1 MKLKRNSIPDATTET
16 VFQVAAVLDD
26 GSLKIC
32 DHFDSA
38 SSAGNFCFQLSL
50 KPDNYGIKFVVVEM
64 ERTTKWTARCTE
76 IWHLGCTR
84 DDAPTFDSVLC
95 L

>member
-16 VFQVAAVLDD
+16 VYQVAAVLDD
-26 GSLKIC
+26 GTLKIC

-38 SSAGNFCFQLSL
+38 SSAGNFCYQLSL
-50 KPDNYGIKFVVVEM
+50 KPDNNGTKFVVVELK
-64 ERTTKWTARCTE
+64 RTTMWTARCIE
-76 IWHLGCTR
+76 NWHIGCTY
-84 DDAPTFDSVLC
+84 DDAPNFESALC